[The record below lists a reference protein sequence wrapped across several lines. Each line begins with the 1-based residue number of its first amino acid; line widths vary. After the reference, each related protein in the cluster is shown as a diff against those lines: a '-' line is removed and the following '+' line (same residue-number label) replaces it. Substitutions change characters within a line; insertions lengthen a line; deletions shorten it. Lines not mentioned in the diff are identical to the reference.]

1 VDGDGDGGLASH
13 GCLLLLSC
21 LSLVARRAVGV
32 RPPAGLLGRPA
43 ARRGARGARAW
54 LLGRHRRARD
64 GANRDSAIAM
74 S

>member
-1 VDGDGDGGLASH
+1 MDGDGDGGLASH

-43 ARRGARGARAW
+43 ARRGARAW